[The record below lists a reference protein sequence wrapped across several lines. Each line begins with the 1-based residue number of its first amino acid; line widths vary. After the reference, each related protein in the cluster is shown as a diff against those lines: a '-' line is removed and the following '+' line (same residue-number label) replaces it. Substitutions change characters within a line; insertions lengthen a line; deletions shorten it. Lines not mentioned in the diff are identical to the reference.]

1 MCVWGRERD
10 ITGTSVYA
18 PVTANR
24 FTQANKVAL
33 ALNLSLSDINAN
45 DLNSIKDDSA
55 SHQTFYF
62 RIILVDP

>member
-1 MCVWGRERD
+1 M
-10 ITGTSVYA
+10 YA